1 MPKID
6 FSRALDASRGE
17 KDSSPVR
24 ASELFRRCWKAATVE
39 RIAFDGFGQRWRVTG
54 PFWSGHMVRF
64 AARFEDADR
73 MRCAMVCDEFQRLR
87 KEQFGGK

>member
-1 MPKID
+1 
-6 FSRALDASRGE
+6 
-17 KDSSPVR
+17 
-24 ASELFRRCWKAATVE
+24 
-39 RIAFDGFGQRWRVTG
+39 
-54 PFWSGHMVRF
+54 MVRF